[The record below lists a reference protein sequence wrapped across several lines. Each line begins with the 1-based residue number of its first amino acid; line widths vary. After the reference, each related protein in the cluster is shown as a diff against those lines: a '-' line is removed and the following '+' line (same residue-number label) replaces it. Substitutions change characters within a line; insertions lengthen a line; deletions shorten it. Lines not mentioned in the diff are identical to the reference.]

1 MRELIWLD
9 FRLSIVVA
17 VIAPLL
23 LLGWAWLNKNSPIY
37 NILVTYWRISS
48 LLGIT
53 IFLLIG
59 SLPVAFIVGWISRI
73 LIPLSL
79 WWWADLNED
88 LMKQRGPIRLVFL
101 AWRWGISF
109 YFALGS
115 LLGIFFLPC
124 AFLSQKDFTDTC
136 KAVLEVPL
144 LFKDIVF
151 YSLPIQNLTAFG
163 IAMLV
168 VFLLFL
174 SSYLLFTFPEK
185 GRFYYRKTSLEQE

>member
-17 VIAPLL
+17 VIEPLL
-23 LLGWAWLNKNSPIY
+23 ILVWAWLSKSSSIY

-59 SLPVAFIVGWISRI
+59 SLPVAFIVGWLARI

-79 WWWADLNED
+79 WWWQDLNEAV
-88 LMKQRGPIRLVFL
+88 LRQRGLIRSVFL
-101 AWRWGISF
+101 GWRWGISF
-109 YFALGS
+109 YFAVGT
-115 LLGIFFLPC
+115 LLGTFFLPC
-124 AFLSQKDFTDTC
+124 AFLPKKEFTDTC

-144 LFKDIVF
+144 LFKDVVF
-151 YSLPIQNLTAFG
+151 YSLPIPNLTAFG

-168 VFLLFL
+168 VFSLFFG
-174 SSYLLFTFPEK
+174 SYMVFTFPEK
-185 GRFYYRKTSLEQE
+185 GRFFYPQITSE

>member
-9 FRLSIVVA
+9 FRMSIVVA
-17 VIAPLL
+17 VIAPLFI
-23 LLGWAWLNKNSPIY
+23 LGWAWLSKSSPIY
-37 NILVTYWRISS
+37 NILVTYWRVSS

-59 SLPVAFIVGWISRI
+59 SLPIAFIVGWLSRI

-79 WWWADLNED
+79 WWWEDLNED
-88 LMKQRGPIRLVFL
+88 VMKQRGLLRDVFL
-101 AWRWGISF
+101 SWRWGISF
-109 YFALGS
+109 YFLVGS
-115 LLGIFFLPC
+115 LFGIFFLPC
-124 AFLSQKDFTDTC
+124 AFMPQKDFTDTC

-168 VFLLFL
+168 VFLLFFG
-174 SSYLLFTFPEK
+174 SYLVFTFPEK
-185 GRFYYRKTSLEQE
+185 GRFYYHKNPAE

>member
-9 FRLSIVVA
+9 FRLSIVVG
-17 VIAPLL
+17 VIAPLV
-23 LLGWAWLNKNSPIY
+23 LLGWAWLGKSAPIY
-37 NILVTYWRISS
+37 NILVTYWRVSS

-59 SLPVAFIVGWISRI
+59 SLPIAFIVGWLSRL

-79 WWWADLNED
+79 WWWQDLNEQV
-88 LMKQRGPIRLVFL
+88 MQQRGMIRSVFL

-109 YFALGS
+109 YFVVGSILGTY
-115 LLGIFFLPC
+115 FLPC
-124 AFLSQKDFTDTC
+124 AFLPKQEFTDTC

-151 YSLPIQNLTAFG
+151 YSIPIQNLTAFG

-168 VFLLFL
+168 VFMIFFG
-174 SSYLLFTFPEK
+174 SYLIFTLPER
-185 GRFYYRKTSLEQE
+185 GRFYYRKTSLD